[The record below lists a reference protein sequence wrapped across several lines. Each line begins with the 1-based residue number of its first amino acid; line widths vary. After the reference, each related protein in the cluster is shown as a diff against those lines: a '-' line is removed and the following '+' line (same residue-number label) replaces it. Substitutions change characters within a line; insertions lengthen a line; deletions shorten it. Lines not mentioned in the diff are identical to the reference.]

1 MGDNNQIELAE
12 RLQEAL
18 LKRFE
23 TLIAEES
30 DSPTDRATLARLL
43 SQNGWSLDPSS
54 LPQSLRDKVADS
66 VNPTDGVDEEYDI

>member
-1 MGDNNQIELAE
+1 MSDDRQIVIAE

-23 TLIAEES
+23 TLIEEEN

-43 SQNGWSLDPSS
+43 SQNGWSLDPST
-54 LPQSLRDKVADS
+54 LPQSLRSKISEAVE
-66 VNPTDGVDEEYDI
+66 PTDGIEEEYDV